1 MKLKINFPV
10 LDEPLPIEKRT
21 ILTIEDVTLFSS
33 VVRHFYH
40 YDVDNQLKIFDE
52 KLKSL
57 KASEL
62 LVVTDILGFDVNSS
76 AMLRLI
82 HSDIASQLNEKPEI
96 KSMIEKMAST
106 ITDLISYECLENEL
120 DLEYDEITLLE
131 LIKAL
136 GVQIETQSDTIF
148 DKCME
153 ILQVYHYLS
162 KKRLLVFVNCGSYL
176 SKSEV
181 EQLLEYIQLTN
192 QTVLFLEP
200 RRLYDFPQY
209 TLDKDFFLL
218 LENHN

>member
-1 MKLKINFPV
+1 MRLKINFPV
-10 LDEPLPIEKRT
+10 LDEPLPIEKGT

-62 LVVTDILGFDVNSS
+62 LVVTDIFGFDVNSS

-181 EQLLEYIQLTN
+181 ELLLEYIQLTN

-209 TLDKDFFLL
+209 TLDNDFFLL
-218 LENHN
+218 LENHH

>member
-1 MKLKINFPV
+1 MRLKINFPV
-10 LDEPLPIEKRT
+10 LDEPLPIEKGT

-82 HSDIASQLNEKPEI
+82 HSDIASQLKEKPEI
-96 KSMIEKMAST
+96 KSMIEKMVST

-209 TLDKDFFLL
+209 NLDKDFFLL

>member
-1 MKLKINFPV
+1 MRLKINFPV
-10 LDEPLPIEKRT
+10 LDEPLPIEKGT

-40 YDVDNQLKIFDE
+40 YNEDSDLRIFDE
-52 KLKSL
+52 KIKSL

-62 LVVTDILGFDVNSS
+62 LVVTDILGFDVNSP

-82 HSDIASQLNEKPEI
+82 HSDIASQLNEKTEI

>member
-1 MKLKINFPV
+1 MRLKINFPV
-10 LDEPLPIEKRT
+10 LDEPLPIEKGT

-209 TLDKDFFLL
+209 TLDNDFFLL
-218 LENHN
+218 LENHH

>member
-1 MKLKINFPV
+1 MRLKINFPV
-10 LDEPLPIEKRT
+10 LDEPLPIEKGT

-82 HSDIASQLNEKPEI
+82 HSDIESQLNEKPEI
-96 KSMIEKMAST
+96 KSMIEKMVST

-192 QTVLFLEP
+192 QTVLFIEP
-200 RRLYDFPQY
+200 RRLYDFSQY

>member
-1 MKLKINFPV
+1 MRLKINFPV
-10 LDEPLPIEKRT
+10 LDEPLPIEKGT

-33 VVRHFYH
+33 VVRHVYH
-40 YDVDNQLKIFDE
+40 YDVNNQLKIFDE

-209 TLDKDFFLL
+209 TLDNDFFLL
-218 LENHN
+218 LENHH

>member
-1 MKLKINFPV
+1 MRLKINFPV
-10 LDEPLPIEKRT
+10 LDEPLPIEKGT

-82 HSDIASQLNEKPEI
+82 HSDIASQLKEKPEI
-96 KSMIEKMAST
+96 KSMIEKMVST